1 MPTKRNSWRVS
12 GKLCGLC
19 IVLVLPGLA
28 GPAPAKPVL
37 TILPPGTLADA
48 INDSGAVAGEENGL
62 GFLRMP
68 DGSITTF
75 KAADD
80 AVLTGPE
87 RINNAGVMTG
97 FYTDAIGALHGFVRD
112 AAGAITTF
120 DAPGASETPNDG
132 TSPVGINANG
142 IVTGTYYDK
151 FGNAHGFVR
160 AMDGTITSFDVR
172 TAYQTLVTGIN
183 DAGEIVGYWD
193 DTSFNAHG
201 FVRSAGGRIKS
212 FEVPGSLGAR
222 TSAINGNGDVTGFY
236 WDQMSVTHGYI
247 RRHNGQFTTFDTAQD
262 FVIEPEAINAGGTV
276 AGFSGARVTGPFQGF
291 VRTRN
296 GKVKT
301 LSRPRASVFVADIN
315 TSGVVAG
322 SFVTPKQ
329 VDYGF
334 IWTP

>member
-1 MPTKRNSWRVS
+1 MTGKRNRGSLRGRLYW
-12 GKLCGLC
+12 LCF
-19 IVLVLPGLA
+19 VLVPLGLA
-28 GPAPAKPVL
+28 GPAPAKPVITL
-37 TILPPGTLADA
+37 LPAGTLATA

-62 GFLRMP
+62 GLLRMP

-97 FYTDAIGALHGFVRD
+97 FYTDASNAAHGFVRD

-120 DAPGASETPNDG
+120 DAPGASETSNSG
-132 TSPVGINANG
+132 TSPVGINANS

-151 FGNAHGFVR
+151 FGNSHAFVR
-160 AMDGTITSFDVR
+160 AVDGTITSFDVR
-172 TAYQTLVTGIN
+172 TAYQTEVTGIN

-193 DTSFNAHG
+193 DTSFTAHG

-212 FEVPGSLGAR
+212 FEVPQSLGAR
-222 TSAINGNGDVTGFY
+222 TSAINGNGDVTGYY
-236 WDQMSVTHGYI
+236 WDQMGVTHGYI

-262 FVIEPEAINAGGTV
+262 FVIEPKAINAGGTV
-276 AGFSGARVTGPFQGF
+276 AGFNGANVTGPFQGF

-301 LSRPRASVFVADIN
+301 ISRPRASVFVADIN

-322 SFVTPKQ
+322 SFVTSKQ